1 MQEEDIIR
9 VKRSGDT
16 FSEIILGRVRDH
28 LPRRVEGRRA
38 IVITDTQ
45 VYGHYRAE
53 IDAYE
58 HIVIGLGETIKT
70 LDTVASIYSQ
80 LLEMGADRQCYI
92 VGFGGGIV
100 TDIAGFVASTYM
112 RGLKFGFVATTLL
125 AQVDASVGGKNGVN
139 VDGYKNMAGTFNQPD
154 FVICDLQT
162 LRTLPDREFQAGL
175 AEILKA
181 GLICNPKLFRLL
193 ETYTFDDFRNDDRLL
208 STIVRESVLIK
219 AHVVER
225 DEREAGERKK
235 LNLGH
240 TFAHAIEKSTRDYL
254 HGEAVALGLLYTARI
269 SCRLGLL
276 AESDVR
282 LLEGAL
288 ERLKLPTVCS
298 VDTPVL
304 LKALQVD
311 KKKEADSVYFIV
323 LTSLGSCEIRK
334 MKFSEL
340 AALAE

>member
-1 MQEEDIIR
+1 MEEDIIR
-9 VKRSGDT
+9 VKRSGNT
-16 FSEIILGRVRDH
+16 FSEIILGRVEDH
-28 LPRRVEGRRA
+28 LSRLVSGRRV
-38 IVITDTQ
+38 IVITDSH
-45 VYGHYRAE
+45 VYEYYRTV
-53 IDAYE
+53 IDTYE

-80 LLEMGADRQCYI
+80 LLSIGADRQCYI

-112 RGLKFGFVATTLL
+112 RGLRFGFVATTLL

-162 LRTLPDREFQAGL
+162 LHTLPDREFQAGL

-181 GLICNPKLFRLL
+181 GLICNPKLFRMM
-193 ETYTFDDFRNDDRLL
+193 ETYSYEDFRNDERLL
-208 STIVRESVLIK
+208 ATIVRESILIK
-219 AHVVER
+219 AHIVER
-225 DEREAGERKK
+225 DERESGERKK

-240 TFAHAIEKSTRDYL
+240 TFAHAIEKSTRAYL

-276 AESDVR
+276 ESSDVE

-288 ERLKLPTVCS
+288 SRLKLPTSCS
-298 VDTPVL
+298 VSTPTL
-304 LKALQVD
+304 LRALHID

-340 AALAE
+340 ETLAE